1 MELFDVRHP
10 RFPGLNGNYISINDL
25 FIFLENGNERI
36 FAHNPDCANDDI
48 MKPIEWDRKTLGAIL
63 VGRPREGTNCT
74 NVLYMHNVF

>member
-1 MELFDVRHP
+1 MEMKEYSL
-10 RFPGLNGNYISINDL
+10 
-25 FIFLENGNERI
+25 
-36 FAHNPDCANDDI
+36 NPDCANDDI